1 MPCSKASGVVEGG
14 RGLRRLLEL
23 GPDRALERH
32 SLLGGLFVGLS
43 AALGRFGRPLLDRR
57 SEQRSRCGEG
67 ERLEPTEQLD
77 SARPFAVVRADR
89 RELKPQCDQV
99 RKDQQGPDDTRDS

>member
-1 MPCSKASGVVEGG
+1 MPCSKASGLSKAAAACGACF
-14 RGLRRLLEL
+14 EL

-99 RKDQQGPDDTRDS
+99 RKDQQGVDDTRDS